1 VNISTALK
9 IVFTDTTR
17 EYLDA
22 NPAKHDPP
30 SLFAPV
36 REAVRATAAQHIGM
50 FGSAGK
56 ARAMSGAAS

>member
-22 NPAKHDPP
+22 NPKKHDPP

-36 REAVRATAAQHIGM
+36 REAVRSTAAQHIGM
-50 FGSAGK
+50 FGSAGR
-56 ARAMSGAAS
+56 ARATSGAAS